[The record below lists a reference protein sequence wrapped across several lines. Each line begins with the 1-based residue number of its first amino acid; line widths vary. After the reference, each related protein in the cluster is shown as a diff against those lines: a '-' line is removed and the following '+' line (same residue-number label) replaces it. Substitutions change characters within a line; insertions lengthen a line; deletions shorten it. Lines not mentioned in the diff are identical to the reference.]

1 MKKLMALFIATL
13 LALSCAAMA
22 EAPGFHAEG
31 MPIVDEP
38 VTIRVLTM
46 RWADMGDSFADNPFL
61 VNLEKESTVQI
72 DGQIVSSPAWG
83 DQ

>member
-31 MPIVDEP
+31 HAH
-38 VTIRVLTM
+38 R
-46 RWADMGDSFADNPFL
+46 G
-61 VNLEKESTVQI
+61 
-72 DGQIVSSPAWG
+72 
-83 DQ
+83 